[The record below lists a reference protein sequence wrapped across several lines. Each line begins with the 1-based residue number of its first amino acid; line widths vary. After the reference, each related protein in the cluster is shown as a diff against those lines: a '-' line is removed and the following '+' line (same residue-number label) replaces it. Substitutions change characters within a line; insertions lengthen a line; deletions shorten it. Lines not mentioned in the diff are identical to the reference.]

1 MLDDDSS
8 TATLTVVDKSH
19 RLYKDCIG
27 SFAEHT
33 PEKDVRKYL
42 ATQVVPN
49 ESDIADVSLLKPKAR
64 NNPESVSFC
73 ISVGS
78 AAANEAVYN
87 QTKWPS
93 GVTVI
98 SGNTSRLSSAVHYVI
113 WRDFFAQIE
122 IGVEIAN
129 LGVE

>member
-8 TATLTVVDKSH
+8 TATLMVVEKSH
-19 RLYKDCIG
+19 RLYKVCIG
-27 SFAEHT
+27 SFAAHT

-49 ESDIADVSLLKPKAR
+49 ESDVADVSLLKPKAR

-73 ISVGS
+73 ISMGS

-87 QTKWPS
+87 HTKWPS
-93 GVTVI
+93 GVIVI

-113 WRDFFAQIE
+113 WRDCFAQIE
-122 IGVEIAN
+122 LGVEIAN